1 MQAVQNIFQRIFAR
15 WSHDPNDQQYYVKMM
30 FALISA
36 IICAAGGQTFAG
48 TRGLM
53 TGLLIYAL
61 SLYAVVYLLGI
72 DPEELGGRQKLITNT
87 LPSYLLLWV
96 LIWTVL
102 YAFTLPPEALGE
114 LIASAANNVAF

>member
-1 MQAVQNIFQRIFAR
+1 MQAVQNIFQQIFGR
-15 WSHDPNDQQYYVKMM
+15 WSDDPNDQQYYVKMT

-36 IICAAGGQTFAG
+36 VICAAGGQAFAG

-53 TGLLIYAL
+53 IGLLIYAL
-61 SLYAVVYLLGI
+61 SLYVVVYLVGI
-72 DPEELGGRQKLITNT
+72 NPEDLGGRQKLVTNT

-102 YAFTLPPEALGE
+102 YAFTLPPEVLE
-114 LIASAANNVAF
+114 NLCSLVTESVIS